1 MTFRRTIVANHKSA
15 LKRHKQDLKHNARN
29 RAVKTRIRSV
39 VKAVRAAVK
48 AGDQE
53 KAAQLLTVAT
63 STIGKASS
71 KGVLHW
77 KNAARKVS
85 RLAKAVNAAKAA

>member
-1 MTFRRTIVANHKSA
+1 MANHKSA
-15 LKRHKQDLKHNARN
+15 LKRHKQDPKHNARN
-29 RAVKTRIRSV
+29 RAVKTRIRNV
-39 VKAVRAAVK
+39 VKEVRSAIK

-53 KAAQLLTVAT
+53 KAAQLLKAAT
-63 STIGKASS
+63 STIDKASS

-85 RLAKAVNAAKAA
+85 RLAKAANAVKTN